1 MSSSFSFPRAPG
13 EENKSMAEIFATLPQ
28 DVQDTVLKSL
38 TEDQI
43 EALRYDADFWLRPK
57 QMIDGDDWYITALT
71 AGRGFG
77 KLADINHVLPTPIGW
92 KKLHEISDGD
102 TIFDERGLPCTVV
115 KSHEIQLPEK
125 AYELTFSDGHKIRV
139 GGEHLWTT
147 WTHSDRKSYN
157 RRNDYVNKDN
167 SVGLPENWPTWR
179 KYLPNGTNTGVGPKV
194 RSTQE
199 IVDSFRYGKR
209 GDLNH
214 SIPVTLPLQYDEKVL
229 PLDPYV
235 YGAWLGDGSVI
246 TGSLKS
252 HVDETDWL
260 ISMFEL
266 RGYPLSSK
274 RRDTRTTSEGATVEK
289 NCYSVSFRGLAR
301 DLRVAGVLNNKN
313 IIDDYRFGSIQQ
325 RKDILAGLLDTDGH
339 INPSNSYIEF
349 CSKRKDH
356 AEFVSELATS
366 LGQKPSTYV
375 GDATFNGKS
384 YGPKYRVCWRPTENF
399 FYMPRKAEKF
409 RPLKGQASRTM
420 HRMIVDFKEIDPIP
434 MRCLT
439 VDSPNNLFLIGEG
452 MIPTHNTRTGSEWI
466 RKKARENPGCRIALA
481 GRTVADVRN
490 VLVMGDSG
498 ILAVSPPDERPE
510 YKQHHASLV
519 WPNGSTALLLSSE
532 SPDQARGPQFHYAL
546 GDEFAAWRHMKDAS
560 GATLYD
566 NLLAATRLGDNP
578 QLVLATTPK
587 RTPVMKDLY
596 ERAKDP
602 SQKIR
607 MITGATTENTAL
619 SSTYI
624 DNLKRQ
630 YGDSDLARQEI
641 EGVMLDDADG
651 IVFSDE
657 LIKKS
662 KAYGPRPSGL
672 HYIIAVD
679 PSVAADPKTADE
691 CGIMVLGCTRES
703 DPFQRKVYLVED
715 GSIRAAPDVWADR
728 VVELAKKYR
737 IRDIVA
743 EANQGGALITS
754 IINTRAP
761 HLSVHLVHAT
771 KGKIKRVEP
780 VVVAMQ
786 QGRIKLAGDFPD
798 LEDQLLF
805 YDPDSSGYSPDRMDA
820 FAWGVTALV
829 ISPPKTLMFSTVRA
843 FSPRLSTPPASR
855 TIDSMKSSHTRRSLP
870 SR

>member
-13 EENKSMAEIFATLPQ
+13 EENMSMAEIFANLPK
-28 DVQDTVLKSL
+28 DIQDTLLKSL
-38 TEDQI
+38 TEDQV
-43 EALRYDADFWLRPK
+43 EELRYDADFWLRPK

-77 KLADINHVLPTPIGW
+77 KLADINHILPTPTGW
-92 KKLHEISDGD
+92 KKLADIKDGD
-102 TIFDERGLPCTVV
+102 RVFDENGSPCTVTKAHDV
-115 KSHEIQLPEK
+115 QIPER
-125 AYELTFSDGHKIRV
+125 AYRLLFSDGTEIRA

-147 WTHSDRKSYN
+147 WSLLARQSFNRYKGRDSDI
-157 RRNDYVNKDN
+157 
-167 SVGLPENWPTWR
+167 PEDWPNWRSPS
-179 KYLPNGTNTGVGPKV
+179 GIGPSTIDTDELV
-194 RSTQE
+194 RT
-199 IVDSFRYGKR
+199 FRYGSHQK
-209 GDLNH
+209 LNH
-214 SIPVTLPLQYDEKVL
+214 SIPLTKPLKYEEKDLPI
-229 PLDPYV
+229 DPYLYGV
-235 YGAWLGDGSVI
+235 YLGDGSKNNGTI
-246 TGSLKS
+246 TS
-252 HVDETDWL
+252 HVEDADWL
-260 ISMFEL
+260 ISMFEA
-266 RGYPLSSK
+266 RGYPLLSRSIS
-274 RRDTRTTSEGATVEK
+274 TSGGAEK
-289 NCYSVSFRGLAR
+289 NCCQLRFKGFYR
-301 DLRVAGVLNNKN
+301 DLRVNGLLGHKN
-313 IIDDYRFGSIQQ
+313 IPDIYRFGSIEQ
-325 RKDILAGLLDTDGH
+325 RMDVLSGILDTDGH
-339 INPSNSYIEF
+339 IDKISRIEF
-349 CSKRKDH
+349 TAMREHH
-356 AEFVSELATS
+356 ADFVLEVARS
-366 LGQKPSTYV
+366 LGQRPVHRTYRAVLGGKDCGVRHIV
-375 GDATFNGKS
+375 G
-384 YGPKYRVCWRPTENF
+384 WRPTINMF
-399 FYMPRKAEKF
+399 KMPRKVERFIPPGA
-409 RPLKGQASRTM
+409 QAPRLH
-420 HRMIVDFKEIDPIP
+420 HRMIVDFEEINPIP

-546 GDEFAAWRHMKDAS
+546 GDEFAAWRTVPDAS

-619 SSTYI
+619 SNTYI

-843 FSPRLSTPPASR
+843 FSPRLSAPPASR

>member
-28 DVQDTVLKSL
+28 DIQDTLLKSL
-38 TEDQI
+38 TEDQV

-77 KLADINHVLPTPIGW
+77 KGLELSTKILTRNSW
-92 KKLHEISDGD
+92 KTMAEIVDGD
-102 TIFDERGLPCTVV
+102 VLFDEMGQTCTVV
-115 KSHEIQLPEK
+115 KAHDPYMPKKMFRI
-125 AYELTFSDGHKIRV
+125 TFSDGETI
-139 GGEHLWTT
+139 EADADHLWTT

-157 RRNDYVNKDN
+157 RRQARSTEESY
-167 SVGLPENWPTWR
+167 
-179 KYLPNGTNTGVGPKV
+179 TGVPDNWYRWQAVSRYGRPTGTGPKT
-194 RSTQE
+194 RDTQE
-199 IVDSFRYGKR
+199 IYDTQVYGNR
-209 GDLNH
+209 GDRNH
-214 SIPVTLPLQYDEKVL
+214 SIPVTRPLTFPELESDLGFYTL
-229 PLDPYV
+229 
-235 YGAWLGDGSVI
+235 GAWLGDGLHKSGEICGHSDDLPHILSAVEKDGHKTASI
-246 TGSLKS
+246 RLSKRGGEVVPLDVARIEGLHVSLK
-252 HVDETDWL
+252 
-260 ISMFEL
+260 
-266 RGYPLSSK
+266 R
-274 RRDTRTTSEGATVEK
+274 EGLLGNKHIPNKFLMGSVE
-289 NCYSVSFRGLAR
+289 
-301 DLRVAGVLNNKN
+301 
-313 IIDDYRFGSIQQ
+313 Q
-325 RKDILAGLLDTDGH
+325 RESLLAGLLDTDGS
-339 INPSNSYIEF
+339 INLSNGCVEF
-349 CSKRKDH
+349 SNTNMSILNGIMFLLR
-356 AEFVSELATS
+356 S
-366 LGQKPSTYV
+366 LGEKPILSFKKFDKSKFKNAK
-375 GDATFNGKS
+375 DA
-384 YGPKYRVCWRPTENF
+384 YRVTFRPKKNYF
-399 FYMPRKAEKF
+399 RLPRKANRF
-409 RPLKGQASRTM
+409 VATGNQVSRNY
-420 HRMIVDFKEIDPIP
+420 HRMITRVEEIPP
-434 MRCLT
+434 TMVRCLT
-439 VDSPNNLFLIGEG
+439 VDSESRLFLAGEG
-452 MIPTHNTRTGSEWI
+452 LIPTHNTRTGSEWI

-715 GSIRAAPDVWADR
+715 GSIRASPDVWADR

-843 FSPRLSTPPASR
+843 FSPRLSAPPASR

>member
-13 EENKSMAEIFATLPQ
+13 EENMSMAEIFATLPQ
-28 DVQDTVLKSL
+28 DIQDTLLQSL
-38 TEDQI
+38 TEDQV

-77 KLADINHVLPTPIGW
+77 KAIQVTTSILTANSW
-92 KKLHEISDGD
+92 KTLEEIVDGD
-102 TIFDERGLPCTVV
+102 VLFDELGNPCNV
-115 KSHEIQLPEK
+115 LK
-125 AYELTFSDGHKIRV
+125 AHDPYMPSKMFRLWFSDGLYIDADPD
-139 GGEHLWTT
+139 HLWTT
-147 WTHSDRKSYN
+147 WTHADRKAYN
-157 RRNDYVNKDN
+157 RRNEYRHVDD
-167 SVGLPENWPTWR
+167 SVGVPDNWTTWQKTNAKGIPT
-179 KYLPNGTNTGVGPKV
+179 GTGPKT
-194 RSTQE
+194 RTTQE
-199 IVDSFRYGKR
+199 LFDTQTYNVR
-209 GDLNH
+209 GDINH
-214 SIPVTLPLQYDEKVL
+214 SIPLTKPLNIPNRDLPIE
-229 PLDPYV
+229 PYTF
-235 YGAWLGDGSVI
+235 GAWLGDGFSNSGRICGHPDDLGHVRDVIAAEGYEVTKPASVYPSKEDYGCDYI
-246 TGSLKS
+246 RVVGLHKTLYDMG
-252 HVDETDWL
+252 
-260 ISMFEL
+260 L
-266 RGYPLSSK
+266 R
-274 RRDTRTTSEGATVEK
+274 
-289 NCYSVSFRGLAR
+289 
-301 DLRVAGVLNNKN
+301 NNKH
-313 IIDDYRFGSIQQ
+313 IPEEYLFSSIEQ
-325 RKDILAGLLDTDGH
+325 REALLAGLLDTDGFIH
-339 INPSNSYIEF
+339 EKNGCIEF
-349 CSKRKDH
+349 SNTNMSIIDGVMFILR
-356 AEFVSELATS
+356 S
-366 LGQKPSTYV
+366 LGEKPVLAKKNLDMGKYPTAK
-375 GDATFNGKS
+375 DAYIITFR
-384 YGPKYRVCWRPTENF
+384 PKKDYFR
-399 FYMPRKAEKF
+399 MPRKVARFK
-409 RPLKGQASRTM
+409 PLTSQVSRNY
-420 HRMIVDFKEIDPIP
+420 HRMITKIEEIEPA
-434 MRCLT
+434 MVRCLT
-439 VDSPNNLFLIGEG
+439 VDSPSRLFLIGEG
-452 MIPTHNTRTGSEWI
+452 LIPTHNTRTGSEWI

-498 ILAVSPPDERPE
+498 ILAVSPPDEKPE

-546 GDEFAAWRHMKDAS
+546 GDEFAAWRTVPDAS

-596 ERAKDP
+596 ERAKDS